1 MAGRRCAGAKM
12 GLIKTGEWSEIDP
25 TFPGGATEADGAY
38 FVLDT
43 PGQLNLFQWNSRRPD
58 CGNGPLRLM
67 LTVESWDSLLDAAK
81 SAQQKSAGQQSHRH
95 SGHWSMNNLNENRTR
110 DDHWTHISL
119 KTATTSIPGSNF
131 IHSTSVGQDC
141 AIGSSKIRSNV
152 VLTKGYSLK
161 KNSGKNPKKS

>member
-95 SGHWSMNNLNENRTR
+95 IGHWSMKNLNENCTR
-110 DDHWTHISL
+110 DDDWTHISL
-119 KTATTSIPGSNF
+119 KTATTSIYLDQISF
-131 IHSTSVGQDC
+131 IQHQWVRTVRLGQVKSDQTSFLPKV
-141 AIGSSKIRSNV
+141 IRS
-152 VLTKGYSLK
+152 
-161 KNSGKNPKKS
+161 